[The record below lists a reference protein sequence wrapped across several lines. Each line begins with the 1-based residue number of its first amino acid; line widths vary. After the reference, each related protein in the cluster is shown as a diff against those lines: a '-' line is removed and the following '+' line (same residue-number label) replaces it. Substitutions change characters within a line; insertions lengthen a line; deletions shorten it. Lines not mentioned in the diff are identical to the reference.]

1 MTKANIKSSI
11 STCEEQQSSSLNEDF
26 VILKHTG
33 IVRSRKVKISALD
46 GFFSNMLSDVLF
58 NWIKC

>member
-11 STCEEQQSSSLNEDF
+11 CTCEEQQSSSLNEDF

-46 GFFSNMLSDVLF
+46 VFFPICSVMYCSTG
-58 NWIKC
+58 